1 MIETLKNAW
10 RIPELRKKLLFVV
23 FALVIFRFGYAIYV
37 PYVDTESQAEIFQ
50 QYSNTLQG

>member
-23 FALVIFRFGYAIYV
+23 FALVIFVGVALVLRSYSV
-37 PYVDTESQAEIFQ
+37 PPRHPVPPAAPPH
-50 QYSNTLQG
+50 